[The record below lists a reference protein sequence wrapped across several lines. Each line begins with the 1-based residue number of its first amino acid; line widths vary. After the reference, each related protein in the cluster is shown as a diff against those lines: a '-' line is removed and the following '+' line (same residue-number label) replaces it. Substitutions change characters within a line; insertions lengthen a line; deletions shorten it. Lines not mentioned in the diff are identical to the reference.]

1 MTAKKAMRAFS
12 TILTILMLLTMS
24 ACTERET
31 LKNIED
37 CYKIHTN
44 SDLTYSYKITD
55 FKGNVLFSESAA
67 IKPPNI
73 KPLSPSVL
81 EVSAQAGTGLSTN
94 WAIYCDVETGKT
106 SEKFFY
112 VLGAKDGYVLYVKYE
127 DKVHTIIC
135 RNIFDSKAL
144 TQEYRVDDE
153 LVVLD
158 SFSKADFKTEG
169 VATISYASGDT
180 AIRQEYIHIYF
191 PD

>member
-1 MTAKKAMRAFS
+1 MATKKNLRTFS
-12 TILTILMLLTMS
+12 VILIVAILLAMS
-24 ACTERET
+24 ACTDNEAQI
-31 LKNIED
+31 NIEE
-37 CYKIHTN
+37 CYQIRTN
-44 SDLTYSYKITD
+44 SDLTYSYEITD

-73 KPLSPSVL
+73 KPLSTSVL
-81 EVSAQAGTGLSTN
+81 EVSTQTGTGLSTN